1 MRQPI
6 KPRPFL
12 LRDERVRETL
22 IAAINNLPLD
32 GTKPLEVVIR
42 EQVKG
47 RKPDQN
53 ALYWSGPLADI
64 AEQAFI
70 EGKQHSA
77 ETWHHYFRRELLPDE
92 FNTEECKE
100 NYVKWVID
108 PGGERI
114 MVGSTT
120 QLTVKGFSNYLEA
133 VFAFGASLGVLFTAS
148 PNER

>member
-22 IAAINNLPLD
+22 IAAIRNLPLD
-32 GTKPLEVVIR
+32 DMQPLEVVIR
-42 EQVKG
+42 EQIKG
-47 RKPDQN
+47 RKLDQN
-53 ALYWSGPLADI
+53 SRLWAGPLRDI
-64 AEQAFI
+64 AEQAWI

-77 ETWHHYFRRELLPDE
+77 EVWAHYFKRELLPEE
-92 FNTEECKE
+92 FDPAMCKE
-100 NYVKWVID
+100 GYEKWAYD

-114 MVGSTT
+114 LIGSTT
-120 QLTVKGFSNYLEA
+120 QLTVKGFAEYTTAIE
-133 VFAFGASLGVLFTAS
+133 AFGASLGVLFTAS